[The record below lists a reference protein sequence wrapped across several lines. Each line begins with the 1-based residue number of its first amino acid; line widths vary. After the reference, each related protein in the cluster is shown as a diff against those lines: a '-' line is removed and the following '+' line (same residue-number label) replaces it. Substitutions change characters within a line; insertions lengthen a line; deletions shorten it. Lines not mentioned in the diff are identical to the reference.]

1 MYKWLKIN
9 NIMKRISK
17 KVKAIADA
25 HIEAKMIGRWIG
37 QDVKNEEELLQSL
50 LIGCT
55 YKQLLDLVEVN
66 YVTITSQLTSTLL
79 GHVSD
84 AYKKQVYKGFK
95 EILNEY
101 NL

>member
-1 MYKWLKIN
+1 
-9 NIMKRISK
+9 MKRISK

-25 HIEAKMIGRWIG
+25 HIEAKITGKFLE
-37 QDVKNEEELLQSL
+37 QPVTNKAELLQS
-50 LIGCT
+50 IVDGYT
-55 YKQLLDLVEVN
+55 YKQLLDLVEIN
-66 YVTITSQLTSTLL
+66 YVSITSQMMSSVV
-79 GHVSD
+79 GHITD